1 MCKAEITLEK
11 VDVIRKRTGVNYE
24 EAKSALEIANGDILE
39 AIVYIEREKKLS
51 SQGIYSTVDEIISV
65 IKEIVKKGNVTR
77 IKIFNKEKEILDL
90 PVNAGVLVT
99 GIGIWALSAPMM
111 IALTGIAAAGALTNK
126 ITIKI
131 VKNDG
136 SVQVVNTMLQK
147 ASDSVKEK
155 VYTPEVKEKLDDL
168 TKNVKDSAKK
178 VTGKV
183 DDLTKNF
190 KGKKNENKSFV
201 VNFDDEDDK

>member
-99 GIGIWALSAPMM
+99 GIGLWALSTP
-111 IALTGIAAAGALTNK
+111 IIVVLTGVAAAGALTNK

-136 SVQVVNTMLQK
+136 SVQVVNAMLQK

-178 VTGKV
+178 VTDKV